1 MVSILDPSLT
11 QPSEITLA
19 VSVWMGILASVS
31 VCAAVRLPL
40 LVAYVTATGTTRRHA
55 AILTALFTLGLA
67 GGTVLLGLT
76 VTPTDG
82 GVHQALQVSKGWFW
96 ILGLCLAGAGVL
108 ISGLINLQFVPPK
121 WRGVAE
127 RLVRTDWP
135 GALLLG
141 LVFGLLQTPV
151 CPTCRAGLLAVVEG
165 AAARGSALYG
175 LLLLLAF
182 TAAMSLTAL
191 VAGTLTGLLR
201 PRLLA
206 WLRKW
211 MCSIEPRMQL
221 LIGNVLVVIGIYFV
235 VVG

>member
-1 MVSILDPSLT
+1 M
-11 QPSEITLA
+11 TLA
-19 VSVWMGILASVS
+19 VSVWMGVLASAS
-31 VCAAVRLPL
+31 VCAVVRLPI
-40 LVAYVTATGTTRRHA
+40 LVAYVAAAGTTRRHA
-55 AILTALFTLGLA
+55 AILTVLFALGLA

-76 VTPTDG
+76 ATPTDD
-82 GVHQALQVSKGWFW
+82 GVHKTLQVSKGLFW

-108 ISGLINLQFVPPK
+108 ISGLVNLQLVPPK

-141 LVFGLLQTPV
+141 LVLGLLQTPA
-151 CPTCRAGLLAVVEG
+151 CPTCRAELLVVVEG
-165 AAARGSALYG
+165 AAVSPYG

-182 TAAMSLTAL
+182 TAAPSLTAL
-191 VAGTLTGLLR
+191 IVGMLIGLLR
-201 PRLLA
+201 PCLLA
-206 WLRKW
+206 WLRRW

-221 LIGNVLVVIGIYFV
+221 LIGNMLVVIGIYFV

>member
-1 MVSILDPSLT
+1 MVSILDPFLT
-11 QPSEITLA
+11 QPPEMTLA
-19 VSVWMGILASVS
+19 VSVWMGVLASVS

-40 LVAYVTATGTTRRHA
+40 LVAYVAATGTTRRHA
-55 AILTALFTLGLA
+55 TVLTVLFTLGLA
-67 GGTVLLGLT
+67 GGTVLLGLAA
-76 VTPTDG
+76 TPTDG
-82 GVHQALQVSKGWFW
+82 GIHQALQVSKGWFW

-108 ISGLINLQFVPPK
+108 ISGLINLQLVPPK

-141 LVFGLLQTPV
+141 IALGLLQTPA

-165 AAARGSALYG
+165 AAAGGSALYG
-175 LLLLLAF
+175 LILLLAF
-182 TAAMSLTAL
+182 TAALSLTAL
-191 VAGTLTGLLR
+191 LVGTLTGLLR
-201 PRLLA
+201 PHLLA

-221 LIGNVLVVIGIYFV
+221 LIGNLLVVMGIYFV